1 MKKSN
6 RRQFL
11 QHSAFVGSSLLIP
24 AGLENHLFAA
34 AQKGQGI
41 KFGLCT
47 YLWGKDD
54 DVPTLIANCVKSG
67 LTGIELR
74 VEHKHMVEPE
84 LTAGQRK
91 KVRKQFA
98 DSPVKLVGF
107 GTNEAFHYT
116 DPEQVRNNIERAKA
130 YIKLSFDC
138 GGSGVKVKPNDLPK
152 EVEHEKT
159 FDQIAKAL
167 EELGRFAADYGQE
180 IRLENHGQCARIPY
194 MKAIIDRVSAK
205 NVGLCWNCNAPI
217 DYAEPGLTAHFRS
230 VRNRLASTMHVHEIP
245 TGQYPYD
252 EFVGQVVEMDYQ
264 GWFLFECHK
273 SSNDYVS
280 AAIELRKKYEALIC
294 AAAKSAK

>member
-1 MKKSN
+1 MKNSN

-11 QHSAFVGSSLLIP
+11 KNTALLGSTLLLP
-24 AGLENHLFAA
+24 TCLAENSIFAA
-34 AQKGQGI
+34 TEKNTGI

-54 DVPTLIANCVKSG
+54 DLPTLITNCEKAG
-67 LTGIELR
+67 LAGVELR
-74 VEHKHMVEPE
+74 VEHKHLVEPE
-84 LTAGQRK
+84 LTADQRK
-91 KVRKQFA
+91 EVRKRFA

-107 GTNEAFHYT
+107 GTNEAFHYEEA
-116 DPEQVRNNIERAKA
+116 DRVKACIERAKA
-130 YIKLSFDC
+130 YVKLSADC
-138 GGSGVKVKPNDLPK
+138 GGLGVKVKPNDLPK
-152 EVEHEKT
+152 KVAHEKT

-205 NVGLCWNCNAPI
+205 NVGLCWNCNTV
-217 DYAEPGLTAHFRS
+217 DYEEPGLTAHFRS

-245 TGQYPYD
+245 TGKYPFD
-252 EFVGQVVEMDYQ
+252 EFVGQVVEAKYQ

-273 SSNDYVS
+273 VVKDYVS
-280 AAIELRKKYEALIC
+280 ASIELRKKYQALID
-294 AAAKSAK
+294 AATKGTK